1 MAILMN
7 RKLFGIVAFAIAILA
22 ARAFAE
28 PPADILLPPL
38 PGQREVAAVAPA
50 GGMLGFQKGFSGSL
64 APLSSLARVHGMRIN
79 HLIGHGLVV
88 GLQNTGD
95 TQQTLF
101 SIQFLLN
108 TLRRESV
115 TLPSSLNPSNIQ
127 TRNLAAVMV
136 TAEMPPFARVG
147 ARIDSLV
154 SAMGDARSL
163 QGGTL
168 MMTPLRGADGRVYAL
183 AQGPLTVEGY
193 FAGGSGGAA
202 ARKNFQ
208 TAGQIPGGATVEREV
223 ESDFSQS
230 RVVQIDLNDPDPAVA
245 TRAGAAI
252 SAHFH
257 EAQVVVVDPG
267 TLSVQ
272 LPPMLSPVSFAAA
285 LDQVTVET
293 GDSDRVVMDERTGTI
308 VVGGEVT
315 VGKAAISHGNLTV
328 TIEPKLTVSQP
339 GPFSGGTT
347 VAQKSAKINVE
358 QEQGQFFMVP
368 KGANV
373 EQIAE
378 TLNAVGTKPGDV
390 IAIFEG
396 LRAAGALRGQLVVR

>member
-7 RKLFGIVAFAIAILA
+7 RKLLSMVAVIIVTLA
-22 ARAFAE
+22 GRAAAE
-28 PPADILLPPL
+28 PPADIMLPPL
-38 PGQREVAAVAPA
+38 PGQQRVAAVAPA
-50 GGMLGFQKGFSGSL
+50 GGILGFQKGFSGSMV
-64 APLSSLARVHGMRIN
+64 PLSTLARIHGMRIN

-95 TQQTLF
+95 SQQTLF
-101 SIQFLLN
+101 SVQFLLN
-108 TLRRESV
+108 TLRHENV
-115 TLPSSLNPSNIQ
+115 TLPASLNPSNIQ

-136 TAEMPPFARVG
+136 TAEMPPFVRVG
-147 ARIDSLV
+147 ARIDALV
-154 SAMGDARSL
+154 SALGDSRSL

-168 MMTPLRGADGRVYAL
+168 MMTPMRGADGRVYAL

-193 FAGGSGGAA
+193 FAGGSGGAS

-223 ESDFSQS
+223 ESDFAQS

-245 TRAGAAI
+245 TGAAAAI
-252 SAHFH
+252 SAHYQG
-257 EAQVVVVDPG
+257 AQVVVVDPG
-267 TLSVQ
+267 TVSVQ
-272 LPPMLSPVSFAAA
+272 LPPWLSAVSFAAA
-285 LDQVTVET
+285 LDQVAVEA
-293 GDSDRVVMDERTGTI
+293 GDSDRVVVDERTGTI

-347 VAQKSAKINVE
+347 VAQKSAKISVD

-368 KGANV
+368 QGANV

-396 LRAAGALRGQLVVR
+396 LRAVGALHGQLVVR